1 MRLCILGLANIRL
14 VYTSKQLIML
24 IQNSLFFVTVLPLLF
39 SGDTLSEETR
49 RGILYL
55 KDIVLASDKRQS
67 PITYIKSS
75 LRRDRSVVSMNR
87 KNDYRKGSFT
97 QEKPLL
103 LLIMN
108 AWLLFWDRLRI
119 VSLSFKVTYMSINC

>member
-39 SGDTLSEETR
+39 SGDALSEETR

-108 AWLLFWDRLRI
+108 A
-119 VSLSFKVTYMSINC
+119 

>member
-55 KDIVLASDKRQS
+55 KDIVLASDKLQS
-67 PITYIKSS
+67 PITYIVQW
-75 LRRDRSVVSMNR
+75 SVWTERMITGKGVLHK
-87 KNDYRKGSFT
+87 KN
-97 QEKPLL
+97 
-103 LLIMN
+103 
-108 AWLLFWDRLRI
+108 LF
-119 VSLSFKVTYMSINC
+119 YC

>member
-24 IQNSLFFVTVLPLLF
+24 IQNSLFFVTVLTLLF

-55 KDIVLASDKRQS
+55 KDIVLASDKLQS

>member
-39 SGDTLSEETR
+39 SGDALSEETR

-55 KDIVLASDKRQS
+55 KDIVLASDKLQS